1 MLNFQKFST
10 GECTLDA
17 RYVFRCE
24 FSYILDCVLGKLFGE
39 LHCVL
44 GKLFPSS
51 RKHGNG
57 N

>member
-24 FSYILDCVLGKLFGE
+24 FSYILGELQKLFGE